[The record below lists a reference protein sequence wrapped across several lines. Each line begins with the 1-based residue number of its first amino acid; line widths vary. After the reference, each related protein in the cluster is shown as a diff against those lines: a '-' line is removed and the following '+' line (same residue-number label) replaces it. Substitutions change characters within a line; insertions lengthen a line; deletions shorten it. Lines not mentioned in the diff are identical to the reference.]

1 VEIHGLEPLQLRD
14 TTPENQKVDV
24 NLLRARAQVHFLEGT
39 ATAEQLVDEIELIGF
54 DARTSAFC
62 MGPWFL

>member
-1 VEIHGLEPLQLRD
+1 MRD
-14 TTPENQKVDV
+14 TTPENQKVEV

-54 DARTSAFC
+54 DARTSAFY

>member
-1 VEIHGLEPLQLRD
+1 MEIHGLEPLQLRD
-14 TTPENQKVDV
+14 TTPENQKVEV
-24 NLLRARAQVHFLEGT
+24 NLLRARAQVHFREGT

-54 DARTSAFC
+54 DARTSAFY